1 MFFNRPFDRAGNPAP
16 CFLLGALGGAL
27 FVFSFAGASLTL
39 AGTVA
44 GNSPALYELRLNHLP
59 QPALALGRLT

>member
-1 MFFNRPFDRAGNPAP
+1 MFFNRPFDRAGNPR
-16 CFLLGALGGAL
+16 FLLGVHFGAL

-44 GNSPALYELRLNHLP
+44 GNSPALNELRLNHVP
-59 QPALALGRLT
+59 QPTGD